1 MRQIPVGPTVQS
13 SGAFRAVISGS
24 DQMGSIA
31 VDEDVQSDEQTSPE
45 PKGDALA
52 RAAALGPLPGI
63 DDEAAEESEKGAEL
77 TPDEE
82 ETDFVNFNLRG

>member
-1 MRQIPVGPTVQS
+1 VQA
-13 SGAFRAVISGS
+13 SGAPRRDRKFRPDGEFAVN
-24 DQMGSIA
+24 
-31 VDEDVQSDEQTSPE
+31 EDVQSNEQTSTD

-63 DDEAAEESEKGAEL
+63 DDEAAEESEEGTEL
-77 TPDEE
+77 TPDQE